1 MKTMHVSV
9 LYKEVLQGL
18 QPKSEGRYI
27 DGTVGA
33 GGHAFGILE
42 SSSPQGK
49 LLGLD
54 RDPAALNVA
63 RERLKEFGDRV
74 HLRQASYVEMEKV
87 AREIGWG
94 EVNGIVL
101 DLGLSSLQLEDATR
115 GFAFKH
121 EGPLDMRFDPA
132 TPITAADLVNGG
144 DPDELADILFKF
156 GEEHAAR
163 RIVKAIIKARPIN
176 TTQQLAAVVAA
187 TVGGKRGDIHLATRT
202 FQALRIAVNGELESV
217 EKALPMAVRLLAVG
231 GRVAVISFHSLEDRL
246 VKNFFHREA
255 RDCVCPPEQ
264 LVCVCGHK
272 ASVKEITRKPIT
284 PRESEVKNNPRS
296 RSAKLRLVEKISLA

>member
-1 MKTMHVSV
+1 MHVSV
-9 LYKEVLQGL
+9 LYDEVIEGL
-18 QPKSEGRYI
+18 QPRSGGRYI

-42 SSSPQGK
+42 SSSPQGE

-63 RERLKEFGDRV
+63 RERLKEFGDRA
-74 HLRQASYVEMEKV
+74 HLRQANYVEMENV
-87 AREIGWG
+87 TREIGWG
-94 EVNGIVL
+94 DVNGIVL
-101 DLGLSSLQLEDATR
+101 DLGLSSLQLEDAAR

-121 EGPLDMRFDPA
+121 EGPLDMRFDLA
-132 TPITAADLVNGG
+132 TPITAGDLVNGG
-144 DPDELADILFKF
+144 DPDALADILFKF

-187 TVGGKRGDIHLATRT
+187 TVGGKRGDTHPATRT

-217 EKALPMAVRLLAVG
+217 EKVLPLAVRLLAVG
-231 GRVAVISFHSLEDRL
+231 GRLVVISFHSLEDRL

-272 ASVKEITRKPIT
+272 ASVKEITRKPLT
-284 PRESEVKNNPRS
+284 PSDEEIRSNPRS

>member
-1 MKTMHVSV
+1 MHVSV
-9 LYKEVLQGL
+9 LYNEVIEGL
-18 QPKSEGRYI
+18 QPKSGGRYI

-42 SSSPQGK
+42 SSSPKGE

-54 RDPAALNVA
+54 RDPLALNVA
-63 RERLKEFGDRV
+63 RERLKKFGDRA

-87 AREIGWG
+87 AREMGWG

-101 DLGLSSLQLEDATR
+101 DLGLSSLQLEDAAR

-121 EGPLDMRFDPA
+121 EGRLDMRFDPA

-144 DPDELADILFKF
+144 DPEELTDILFKF
-156 GEEHAAR
+156 GEEHNAR
-163 RIVKAIIKARPIN
+163 RIVKAILKARPIN

-187 TVGGKRGDIHLATRT
+187 TVGGKRGDTHPATQT
-202 FQALRIAVNGELESV
+202 FQALRIAVNGELDAV
-217 EKALPMAVRLLAVG
+217 EKVLPLAVRLLAVG
-231 GRVAVISFHSLEDRL
+231 GRLAVISFHSLEDRL

-255 RDCVCPPEQ
+255 RDCLCPPEQ
-264 LVCVCGHK
+264 VVCVCGHK
-272 ASVKEITRKPIT
+272 ASVEEIARKPIT
-284 PRESEVKNNPRS
+284 PGESELRSNPRS

>member
-187 TVGGKRGDIHLATRT
+187 TVGGKRGDIHPATRT

>member
-1 MKTMHVSV
+1 MHVSV
-9 LYKEVLQGL
+9 LYKEVIEGL
-18 QPKSEGRYI
+18 QPKSGGRYI
-27 DGTVGA
+27 DGTLGA

-42 SSSPQGK
+42 SSSPKGE

-54 RDPAALNVA
+54 RDPSALKVA
-63 RERLKEFGDRV
+63 RERLKEFGDRL
-74 HLRQASYVEMEKV
+74 HLRQASYVEMENV
-87 AREIGWG
+87 TREIGWG
-94 EVNGIVL
+94 EVNGIIL
-101 DLGLSSLQLEDATR
+101 DLGLSSLQLEDASR

-121 EGPLDMRFDPA
+121 EGPLDMRFDAA
-132 TPITAADLVNGG
+132 TPITAGDLVNGG

-187 TVGGKRGDIHLATRT
+187 TVGGKRGDTHPATRT
-202 FQALRIAVNGELESV
+202 FQALRIAVNGELDSV
-217 EKALPMAVRLLAVG
+217 EKVLPLAVRLLAVG
-231 GRVAVISFHSLEDRL
+231 GRLAVISFHSLEDRL
-246 VKNFFHREA
+246 VKKFFHREA

-264 LVCVCGHK
+264 VVCVCGHK

-284 PRESEVKNNPRS
+284 PSDSEVRSNPRS
-296 RSAKLRLVEKISLA
+296 RSAKLRIVEKILLA

>member
-1 MKTMHVSV
+1 MHTSV
-9 LYKEVLQGL
+9 LYKEVIEGL
-18 QPKSEGRYI
+18 QPKSGGRYI

-42 SSSPQGK
+42 SSSPNGE

-54 RDPAALNVA
+54 RDPSALNVA

-74 HLRQASYVEMEKV
+74 YLRQASYVEMENV

-101 DLGLSSLQLEDATR
+101 DLGLSSLQLEDAAR

-132 TPITAADLVNGG
+132 TPITAGDLVNGG
-144 DPDELADILFKF
+144 DPDELADILFKY
-156 GEEHAAR
+156 GEEHNAR
-163 RIVKAIIKARPIN
+163 RIVRAILKARPIN
-176 TTQQLAAVVAA
+176 TTHQLAAVVAA
-187 TVGGKRGDIHLATRT
+187 SVGCKRGDTHPATRT
-202 FQALRIAVNGELESV
+202 FQALRIAVNGELDAV
-217 EKALPMAVRLLAVG
+217 EKALPLAVRLLAAG
-231 GRVAVISFHSLEDRL
+231 GRLAVISFHSLEDRL

-255 RDCVCPPEQ
+255 RDCLCPPEQ
-264 LVCVCGHK
+264 VVCVCGHK
-272 ASVKEITRKPIT
+272 ASVKEIARKPLT
-284 PRESEVKNNPRS
+284 PSDEEARINPRS
-296 RSAKLRLVEKISLA
+296 RSAKLRVVEKAGQAG

>member
-1 MKTMHVSV
+1 MHVSV
-9 LYKEVLQGL
+9 LYKEVVEGL
-18 QPKSEGRYI
+18 QPKSGARYI

-42 SSSPQGK
+42 SSSPRSE

-74 HLRQASYVEMEKV
+74 HLRQASYVEMENV
-87 AREIGWG
+87 AHELGWV

-101 DLGLSSLQLEDATR
+101 DLGLSSLQLEDAAR

-144 DPDELADILFKF
+144 DPDELADILFKY

-176 TTQQLAAVVAA
+176 NTQQLAAVVAA
-187 TVGGKRGDIHLATRT
+187 SVGGKRGDTHPATRT

-217 EKALPMAVRLLAVG
+217 EKALPLAVRLLAVG
-231 GRVAVISFHSLEDRL
+231 GRLAVISFHSLEDRL
-246 VKNFFHREA
+246 VKNFFRREA
-255 RDCVCPPEQ
+255 RDCLCPPEQ
-264 LVCVCGHK
+264 LTCVCGHE
-272 ASVKEITRKPIT
+272 ASVKEIARKPLT
-284 PRESEVKNNPRS
+284 PSDEELRINPRS
-296 RSAKLRLVEKISLA
+296 RSAKLRIVEKISLA